1 MQSYCTILYCTTVLL
16 YDITKD
22 LDCSVL
28 CCILL
33 YNLTKDLELV
43 GLLYGLCLALH
54 LADVVTSIVYVQ
66 VADVQVNA

>member
-1 MQSYCTILYCTTVLL
+1 MYNVYCNVRYCTVLL
-16 YDITKD
+16 YCIILPRIWT
-22 LDCSVL
+22 VL
-28 CCILL
+28 YCIVL
-33 YNLTKDLELV
+33 YNITKDLELV